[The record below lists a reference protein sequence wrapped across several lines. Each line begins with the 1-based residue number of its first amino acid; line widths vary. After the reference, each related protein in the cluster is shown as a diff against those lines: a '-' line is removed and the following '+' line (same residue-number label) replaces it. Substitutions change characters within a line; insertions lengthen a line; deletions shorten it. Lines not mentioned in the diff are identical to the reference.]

1 MGFADQRGQ
10 DVAVGEVVVVVGAVK
25 VGGHDAHIAGA
36 VLAVAAFAQLD
47 AGDLGD
53 GIGLVGLF
61 QRAGEKVVLP
71 DRLRAVARV
80 DATGAEKAQILDA
93 GLEGAMDDVVL
104 DSEVFVNE
112 VGAVGVVGVNA
123 ADFCGGHEDV
133 VGFLGFEEV
142 EYGALIKKV
151 ELLPCAGDEVGI
163 AARLQAAHD
172 GGADHAAVAGDVNF
186 RRQAQGARGKG
197 QGT

>member
-71 DRLRAVARV
+71 DRLRAIARV
-80 DATGAEKAQILDA
+80 DATGT
-93 GLEGAMDDVVL
+93 
-104 DSEVFVNE
+104 
-112 VGAVGVVGVNA
+112 
-123 ADFCGGHEDV
+123 
-133 VGFLGFEEV
+133 EE
-142 EYGALIKKV
+142 A
-151 ELLPCAGDEVGI
+151 
-163 AARLQAAHD
+163 
-172 GGADHAAVAGDVNF
+172 
-186 RRQAQGARGKG
+186 
-197 QGT
+197 